1 VFAEAPRNRRSTYLV
16 MQPAAV
22 EGQTG
27 AQFEIAITF
36 CKRKSGSQKG
46 AGYEPPPVTGRGTS
60 GKQM

>member
-1 VFAEAPRNRRSTYLV
+1 VTCVRGGTEKQALGVLGYATT
-16 MQPAAV
+16 V

-46 AGYEPPPVTGRGTS
+46 AGY
-60 GKQM
+60 